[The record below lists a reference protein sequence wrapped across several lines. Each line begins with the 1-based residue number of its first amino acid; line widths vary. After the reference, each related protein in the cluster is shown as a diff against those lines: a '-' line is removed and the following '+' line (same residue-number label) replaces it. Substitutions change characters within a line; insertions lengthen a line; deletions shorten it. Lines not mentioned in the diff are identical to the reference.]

1 MEWIA
6 EMYKVYFEYVG
17 TPEVEPTTYKRNDMA
32 IEYPDSNAKL
42 FAERYFKTIDEAI
55 EFVETT
61 KHKSYSLVPLN
72 D

>member
-1 MEWIA
+1 MF
-6 EMYKVYFEYVG
+6 KVYFEYVG
-17 TPEVEPTTYKRNDMA
+17 NPEVEPISYKRNDMA

-55 EFVETT
+55 EFIDTS